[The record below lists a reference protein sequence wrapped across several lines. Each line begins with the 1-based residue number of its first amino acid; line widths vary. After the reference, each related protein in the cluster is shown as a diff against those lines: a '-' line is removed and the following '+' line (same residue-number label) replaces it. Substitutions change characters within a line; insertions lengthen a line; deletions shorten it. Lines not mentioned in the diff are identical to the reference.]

1 MSASDW
7 IGLGLIAVGGGLML
21 MWWRIRQ
28 QQTGARRWPSTVG
41 VVTGGD
47 VRTLISVQAYV
58 LSQGG
63 LHPRA
68 EPRIEYEYQVNGQ
81 VYHSDK
87 VRLGTWSL
95 SVRDAA
101 QVIKD
106 HAPGTPVT
114 VYYDPTG
121 PHRAVLDRTGGGEW
135 GGVLVGL
142 LGAAAGVVF
151 LLAD

>member
-1 MSASDW
+1 MPAADW

-28 QQTGARRWPSTVG
+28 QQTRARHWPSTAG
-41 VVTGGD
+41 VVTGGAL
-47 VRTLISVQAYV
+47 RTLISVQAYV

-68 EPRIEYEYQVNGQ
+68 EPRIEYEYQVDGQ
-81 VYHSDK
+81 VYRSDK
-87 VRLGTWSL
+87 VRPGTWSL
-95 SVRDAA
+95 SGRDAA
-101 QVIKD
+101 RVLKD

-114 VYYDPTG
+114 VYYDPAN
-121 PHRAVLDRTGGGEW
+121 PHRAVLDPTGGGEW

-142 LGAAAGVVF
+142 ICAIVGAV
-151 LLAD
+151 LLFAN